1 MDVIYKIVQF
11 LKFFPFQLLFA
22 HLRKNHL
29 LLLLWVVL
37 FGFASQTIAVKFG
50 IPYLFLSPEYL
61 NEVNWISYFL
71 LGVTIG
77 GFFMAFHLYSYVM
90 LGPTFPF
97 IASIARPFHKF
108 CINNSLI
115 PVVFYFVLIYN
126 ICVTQYVDELLK
138 PLQILGFIV
147 ALTAGI
153 ISFIVI
159 TMLYFIKT
167 NKNAEKIAS
176 NQNIAK
182 SFFQKTR
189 SYIKLSSTDKRQ
201 PSFYLSKLFKIK
213 STRDVNHYNQEIL
226 DKVFKQ
232 NHFNAKF
239 FEISLIGAFIFL
251 GVFQNYNIVVIPAAA
266 SVMLLFTLFLMFVS
280 FLYSWF
286 RGWTFF
292 ILILLLLSLNI
303 VVTRTS
309 LFNIKNYAYGLSYD
323 NKVDYSLEN
332 IKKIQFDEAELQND
346 ITHHIGILNNWLQ
359 KAKIIQ
365 GTNKPKL
372 VLVNVS
378 GGGIRAAMWTFNVLQ
393 NIDAEM
399 DGDFIKN
406 THFITGAS
414 GGMVGAAYYR
424 DLLRAKKEQ
433 DIDLTDPKYLE
444 DISKDL
450 LNRVAFS
457 MVTHDLMLR
466 HKKVSFNG
474 RTYSKDRGFFFEQ
487 DLNANTRGLMNYTLG
502 DYENQEISSQ
512 IPLMV
517 FTPTIINDGR
527 RMIVAPQPYAFLNG
541 TKFQQKNIGPENV
554 ELIKLFSNNDPL
566 AVSYLSVLRMNA
578 TFPYVL
584 PMVSM
589 PTNPEI
595 ALMDAGIRDNY
606 GTKTTIRYID
616 AFSEWIEENTSGI
629 VLVEIRDIIQDYDID
644 NQEDISLVDKL
655 VQPTLNFYGNFH
667 HAQEFN
673 ATELVEVSEKMGV
686 PTYEISFILR
696 NAPQDNISLSWH
708 LTQREKNKIKTT
720 FQSEKNQKELQK
732 LIHLLHSDN

>member
-1 MDVIYKIVQF
+1 MDIIFKIIQF
-11 LKFFPFQLLFA
+11 FKFFPFQLLFA
-22 HLRKNHL
+22 HLRRNHL

-61 NEVNWISYFL
+61 NEVNWISYFV
-71 LGVTIG
+71 LGLTIG

-90 LGPTFPF
+90 LGPIFPF
-97 IASIARPFHKF
+97 IASIYRPFHKF
-108 CINNSLI
+108 CINNSVI
-115 PVVFYFVLIYN
+115 PTAFYIVLVYN
-126 ICVTQYVDELLK
+126 IYQTQLNDELLS
-138 PLQILGFIV
+138 PIRVIDFII

-153 ISFIVI
+153 ITFIVI

-167 NKNAEKIAS
+167 NKTAEKIAS

-189 SYIKLSSTDKRQ
+189 SYIKLTTTDKIQ
-201 PSFYLSKLFKIK
+201 PSFYLSKLYKIK

-239 FEISLIGAFIFL
+239 FEVSLIGAFIFL
-251 GVFQNYNIVVIPAAA
+251 GVFQNYSVVVIPAAA
-266 SVMLLFTLFLMFVS
+266 SVMLVFTLFLMFVS

-292 ILILLLLSLNI
+292 VLLLIFVSLNL
-303 VVTRTS
+303 VLTNTS
-309 LFNIKNYAYGLSYD
+309 FFNIKNYAYGLDYSK
-323 NKVDYSLEN
+323 KVDYSLSN
-332 IKKIQFDEAELQND
+332 IKSIQFNEADLAHD
-346 ITHHIGILNNWLQ
+346 LKHHIGILNNWHQ

-365 GTNKPKL
+365 GTDKPKL

-393 NIDAEM
+393 NIDRKME
-399 DGDFIKN
+399 GDFIKN

-424 DLLRAKKEQ
+424 DLVRAEKKQ
-433 DIDLTDPKYLE
+433 NIQATDSIYLE

-457 MVTHDLMLR
+457 MVTHDLMMR
-466 HKKVSFNG
+466 HKKVAFNG
-474 RTYSKDRGFFFEQ
+474 RVYSKDRGFFFEQ
-487 DLNANTRGLMNYTLG
+487 ALNKNTRGYMNYTLSS
-502 DYENQEISSQ
+502 YESQEILSQ

-541 TKFQQKNIGPENV
+541 LKFQQKNIGPENV
-554 ELIKLFSNNDPL
+554 EWIKLFKNNDPL

-589 PTNPEI
+589 PTKPEI

-606 GTKTTIRYID
+606 GTKTTIRYIH
-616 AFSEWIEENTSGI
+616 AFSKWIEENTSGI
-629 VLVEIRDIIQDYDID
+629 VIVEIRDIIQDYDIE
-644 NQEDISLVDKL
+644 NQEDISLLDKL

-673 ATELVEVSEKMGV
+673 ATELIEVSEKISV
-686 PTYEISFILR
+686 PIYEISFILR
-696 NAPQDNISLSWH
+696 NAPKDNISLSWH

-732 LIHLLHSDN
+732 LIHLLHSSH